1 VTDPTQ
7 DEIDLIRRLED
18 HGGEVT
24 LQGNIDL
31 LKIGR
36 LIPEYVTTQSPGM
49 DTVVFTL
56 TEKGWELA
64 HAIERKYPR
73 DAEPRR

>member
-1 VTDPTQ
+1 MRDPTQ

-18 HGGEVT
+18 RGGEVT
-24 LQGNIDL
+24 LQGNLNL

-36 LIPEYVTTQSPGM
+36 LIPEYVTTQSAGM
-49 DTVVFTL
+49 DAVVFTL
-56 TEKGWELA
+56 TQQGWELA

-73 DAEPRR
+73 DNNGP